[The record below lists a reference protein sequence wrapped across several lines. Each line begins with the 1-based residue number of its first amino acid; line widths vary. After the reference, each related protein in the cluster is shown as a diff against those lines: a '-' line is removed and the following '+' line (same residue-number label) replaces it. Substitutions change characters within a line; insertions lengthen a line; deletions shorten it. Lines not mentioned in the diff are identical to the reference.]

1 MSKLPFELLLALRYL
16 RPKRTFVSIITLISM
31 LGVTL
36 GVMVLIVV
44 ISVMSGFDKE
54 LRDKILGFSPHLRVT
69 SWDNRSLADYAILAH
84 KISELPSV
92 KGVAPFVIGQVLIE
106 TQPTHG
112 QAVEA
117 APYFR
122 GVDPSREQ
130 DVSILHDSI
139 VAGEFD
145 LDGRSVLLGGDF
157 ARDMGIRVGD
167 RIAVYSA
174 NDLRRMRDAQREG
187 EEVAVA
193 AEDFTVRGIF
203 DVGYYEYNANWI
215 VVSLENAQ
223 EFNDLDDTVHGLMIM
238 AHNPDDAADIRME
251 IVSAIGP
258 EYRIALWTEENS
270 SLLNAIIVEKNVMFI
285 VLFFVMIVAAFGI
298 TSTLIT
304 FVVQKT
310 REIGMLKALGCT
322 GGQICL
328 LFLSQS
334 AFVAVTGT
342 ICGFGLGMLMLHYR
356 NEFLAVMN
364 RLTGFELF
372 PADIYGF
379 NQLPAL
385 IVPYDIMI
393 ICGSALVISILGG
406 VIPAWKAGR
415 LEPVEALRHE

>member
-54 LRDKILGFSPHLRVT
+54 LRDKILGFSPHIRIT
-69 SWDNRSLADYAILAH
+69 HFDNRSMSEYATLAH
-84 KISELPSV
+84 EISGIAV
-92 KGVAPFVIGQVLIE
+92 IKGVAPYVIGQVLIE
-106 TQPTHG
+106 TQPSFG
-112 QAVEA
+112 SPLEA

-122 GVDPSREQ
+122 GVDPSIEGN
-130 DVSILHDSI
+130 VSILPESM

-145 LDGRSVLLGGDF
+145 LDGRSVLVGSDF
-157 ARDMGIRVGD
+157 ARDLNIRVGD
-167 RIAVYSA
+167 RIAIYSVK
-174 NDLRRMRDAQREG
+174 DVRRIREARRKG

-203 DVGYYEYNANWI
+203 NVGYYEFDANWI

-223 EFNDLDDTVHGLMIM
+223 EFNDLDESVHGLMVMIQD
-238 AHNPDDAADIRME
+238 PDNAGNVRKEIAA
-251 IVSAIGP
+251 VIGP
-258 EYRIALWTEENS
+258 EYQISLWTEENS
-270 SLLNAIIVEKNVMFI
+270 SLLNAILVEKNVMFI

-298 TSTLIT
+298 TSTQIT

-310 REIGMLKALGCT
+310 REIGMLKAVGCT
-322 GGQICL
+322 SGQISR

-334 AFVAVTGT
+334 AFVAVTGVL
-342 ICGFGLGMLMLHYR
+342 CGFGLGMLALHYR
-356 NEFLAVMN
+356 NEFLGFMN
-364 RLTGFELF
+364 RHMGFELF

-379 NQLPAL
+379 NLLPAL
-385 IVPYDIMI
+385 IVPHDILI

>member
-54 LRDKILGFSPHLRVT
+54 LRDKILGFSPHLRVQG
-69 SWDNRSLADYAILAH
+69 WDGPVSDYALVAQ
-84 KISELPSV
+84 KIAGHPQV
-92 KGVAPFVIGQVLIE
+92 KGVSPFIIGQVLVE
-106 TQPTHG
+106 TEPDNGQPM
-112 QAVEA
+112 EA

-122 GVDPSREQ
+122 GVDPAGEGN
-130 DVSILHDSI
+130 VSVLPKSI
-139 VAGEFD
+139 IAGEFD
-145 LDGRSVLLGGDF
+145 LEGRSVLLGCEF
-157 ARDMGIRVGD
+157 ARTLGLRVGD
-167 RIAVYSA
+167 RLSVYSTK
-174 NDLRRMRDAQREG
+174 DIRRMRESQRRG
-187 EEVAVA
+187 EEVAVV

-203 DVGYYEYNANWI
+203 DVGYYEYNVNFM
-215 VVSLENAQ
+215 VVSLENGQ
-223 EFNDLDDTVHGLMIM
+223 EFNDLGDTVHGLMVM
-238 AHNPDDAADIRME
+238 VRDPDKAAGIRRDL
-251 IVSAIGP
+251 SAVIGP
-258 EYRIALWTEENS
+258 DYKIQLWTEENS
-270 SLLNAIIVEKNVMFI
+270 SILDAIIVEKNVMFI

-298 TSTLIT
+298 ASTLIT

-322 GGQICL
+322 GWQICL

-334 AFVAVTGT
+334 AFVAVTGVV
-342 ICGFGLGMLMLHYR
+342 CGYVTGMLALTYR
-356 NEFLAVMN
+356 NEFLGLMN
-364 RLTGFELF
+364 RWTGFELF

-385 IVPYDIMI
+385 IVPQDILL
-393 ICGSALVISILGG
+393 ICGSAFVICVLGG
-406 VIPAWKAGR
+406 VIPAWMAGR